1 VTIPL
6 DIPMPPAIARLE
18 RDRRGYPVSYITR
31 RRAVPRLRAS
41 AGVNRSQIVAALVR
55 RGSRYGE
62 AGHGSTIAKARSMR
76 RCVNC
81 KQLDLERLLSTRG
94 PNFPTSRLEGAPQ
107 ERVMVIF
114 AVKEGSNGRC
124 DLLRRARVQ
133 EGRG

>member
-55 RGSRYGE
+55 RGVGADTGKPDMDPLSPKPDPCGGASTASSSISKGCSVR
-62 AGHGSTIAKARSMR
+62 AGQTFRPQGW
-76 RCVNC
+76 
-81 KQLDLERLLSTRG
+81 RG
-94 PNFPTSRLEGAPQ
+94 RHKSVLW
-107 ERVMVIF
+107 
-114 AVKEGSNGRC
+114 
-124 DLLRRARVQ
+124 
-133 EGRG
+133 